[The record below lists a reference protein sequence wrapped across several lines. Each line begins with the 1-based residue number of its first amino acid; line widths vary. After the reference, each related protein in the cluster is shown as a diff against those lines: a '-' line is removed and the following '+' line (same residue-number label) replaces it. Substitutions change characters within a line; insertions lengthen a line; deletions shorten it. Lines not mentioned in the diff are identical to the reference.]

1 MNFNIFRNTMKA
13 LGVATLAVAAL
24 ALNSCKEDDFTSRG
38 DLFQP
43 RFAAKPVIT
52 NHNDVA
58 IVWYESN
65 DAVSYTVQFFHD
77 QYYQNLF
84 QEWEIKDPFITVED
98 LPYGSRF
105 YARVR
110 CNASKAE
117 HNSQWAQTDFTTEDR
132 PEYAQL
138 LQGVSHSEISDN
150 GAVIRWTVDPLNPVD
165 SISVKPAMSTTLP
178 EITAY
183 LTPEQKEAGELVL
196 TDELTPSTLYNV
208 NIYDTTKPRKYDK
221 PYNQVT
227 FRTTG
232 PAPQTIEVSVTDDLS
247 GMLSLNN
254 EDPEIPD
261 GTVYELPE
269 GSTYTISPFA
279 MSKGFK
285 IVGPEEGTKPVLI
298 LNGTWNFASGAYIST
313 FAMENVEVRNQAIN
327 QYFFNSGNSW
337 TLESGSFI
345 NVKFYNINRAFWRH
359 QGANNKHIIEFT
371 LDGCWFDHCGYQAG
385 CYATFDFASA
395 GKGNIGAYDQIDAL
409 TIRDCTFSRGG
420 TLQDASYGW
429 RMLVSHANCYV
440 PINLIVENITLY
452 EFFNNATLIDVS
464 ATEKSTVTVRNIL
477 VASPISTL
485 FVPGSGT
492 VRNFSNN
499 FATTDCRSGLN
510 QISATQLPQS
520 AADLFED
527 PVNGNYTIKDY
538 SSPAYI
544 MGAGD
549 RRWLE

>member
-1 MNFNIFRNTMKA
+1 MNLNIFRNTMKA

-24 ALNSCKEDDFTSRG
+24 ALNSCKEDEFTSRG

-43 RFAAKPVIT
+43 RFAADPVIT

-58 IVWYESN
+58 IVWYQSN

-84 QEWEIKDPFITVED
+84 QEWEVKDPFITVED

-105 YARVR
+105 YTRVR

-117 HNSQWAQTDFTTEDR
+117 HNSQWAQCDFTTEDR

-138 LQGVSHSEISDN
+138 LQGVSHSDITDN

-208 NIYDTTKPRKYDK
+208 NIYDTSKSRKYDK

-345 NVKFYNINRAFWRH
+345 NVKFYNVNRAFWRH

-385 CYATFDFASA
+385 CYATFDFCSA

-429 RMLVSHANCYV
+429 RMLVAHANCYV

-464 ATEKSTVTVRNIL
+464 STEKSTVTVRNIL

-492 VRNFSNN
+492 VKNFSNN
-499 FATTDCRSGLN
+499 YATTDCRSGLN

-527 PVNGNYTIKDY
+527 PVNGDYTIKDY

-549 RRWLE
+549 RRWIE

>member
-1 MNFNIFRNTMKA
+1 MNLNIFRNTMKA
-13 LGVATLAVAAL
+13 LGVATIAVAAL
-24 ALNSCKEDDFTSRG
+24 ALNSCKEDEFTSRG

-43 RFAAKPVIT
+43 RFASKPVIT
-52 NHNDVA
+52 NHNDVSL
-58 IVWYESN
+58 IWYDSN
-65 DAVSYTVQFFHD
+65 DAVSYTVQFFTD

-84 QEWEIKDPFITVED
+84 QEWEITDPFITVAD

-117 HNSQWAQTDFTTEDR
+117 HSSQWAQCDFTTEDR
-132 PEYAQL
+132 PEFAQL
-138 LQGVSHSEISDN
+138 LQGVSHSDITDN

-165 SISVKPAMSTTLP
+165 SISVKPAMSATLP
-178 EITAY
+178 EITGY
-183 LTPEQKEAGELVL
+183 LTPEQIEAGEMIL

-208 NIYDTTKPRKYDK
+208 NLYDTSKPRKYDK

-232 PAPQTIEVSVTDDLS
+232 PAPQTIEVGITDDLS
-247 GMLSLNN
+247 GMLSMNN

-269 GSTYTISPFA
+269 GSTYTITPFA

-285 IVGPEEGTKPVLI
+285 IVGPKEGAKPVLI

-327 QYFFNSGNSW
+327 QYFFNSANSW

-359 QGANNKHIIEFT
+359 QAANDKHIIEFT
-371 LDGCWFDHCGYQAG
+371 LDGCWFDKCGYQTG
-385 CYATFDFASA
+385 CYATFHFESA
-395 GKGNIGAYDQIDAL
+395 GKGKIGAYDQIDAL

-420 TLQDASYGW
+420 AMQDPNYGW
-429 RMLVSHANCYV
+429 RMLVSHANCYA
-440 PINLIVENITLY
+440 PINLTVENITLY

-464 ATEKSTVTVRNIL
+464 STEKSTVTVRNIL

-485 FVPGSGT
+485 FVPGSRT
-492 VRNFSNN
+492 VKTFSNN
-499 FATTDCRSGLN
+499 YATIDCRSGLN
-510 QISATQLPQS
+510 QISATQLPVS

-527 PVNGNYTIKDY
+527 PVNGDYTIKDY
-538 SSPAYI
+538 SSPVYF
-544 MGAGD
+544 MGIGD
-549 RRWLE
+549 RRWIE